1 MFYNFVSYADFYYS
15 VIDVINIQV
24 YDKSAG
30 VKSMQDSLDHIA
42 WELTWTSSN
51 TFALVC
57 IIKGILDLTLVRR
70 GVDCDFSETVSETD
84 KYLKYSRYVFGAVTQ
99 IWKSRGE

>member
-24 YDKSAG
+24 YNKSAG

-42 WELTWTSSN
+42 
-51 TFALVC
+51 
-57 IIKGILDLTLVRR
+57 
-70 GVDCDFSETVSETD
+70 
-84 KYLKYSRYVFGAVTQ
+84 
-99 IWKSRGE
+99 